1 MKWQF
6 SIHLFL
12 LAQLKSHLPTREVTL
27 IILYFY
33 FPSFASPSA
42 FQPIAAG
49 SGIPQI
55 KCYLNGVKIPRVVR
69 LKVHKHTHTDT
80 CTNTHRRIQCNRVL
94 LLLCLFSTDTGGESV
109 WCDLLCCRGSR
120 CWKGNINTVSE

>member
-1 MKWQF
+1 MKWQI

-33 FPSFASPSA
+33 FPSFSSPSA

-69 LKVHKHTHTDT
+69 LKVHTHTHTRVQ
-80 CTNTHRRIQCNRVL
+80 THTDVYSVTVFSFC
-94 LLLCLFSTDTGGESV
+94 CLFSTDTGGESV